1 MEALILNNGSE
12 GDVKLLMDIAQ
23 KLGMDLK
30 IAKAE
35 DLILMEANLLNRSV
49 NPNNIS
55 FEEIVDVCKSVR
67 KSRHEKSKEDHS

>member
-12 GDVKLLMDIAQ
+12 GDVKLLVDIAQ

-30 IAKAE
+30 IAEAD

-49 NPNNIS
+49 KPNSIS
-55 FEEIVDVCKSVR
+55 FEEIADICASVR
-67 KSRHEKSKEDHS
+67 KSRHEKGKEDHS